1 MIAQWALYAIT
12 ASAAFG
18 VSAIPIRMALS
29 KAAASS
35 EVILLTS
42 TIGSLA
48 GALIYLFITGN
59 GSLQMDR
66 GSVMYGVVSGLIGII
81 GSISVIKAL
90 SSPSSTVPNVM
101 SLVNTNLLFTVI
113 FSVALLGEMP
123 EGMNMMKTLVGAV
136 LILAGSVVICR

>member
-1 MIAQWALYAIT
+1 MIAQWALYAML

-18 VSAIPIRMALS
+18 VSAIPIKMALS
-29 KAAASS
+29 KAAASA

-42 TIGSLA
+42 SIGSLA
-48 GALIYLFITGN
+48 GTLIYLFITGN

-66 GSVMYGVVSGLIGII
+66 SSVMYGVVSGLIGII

-90 SSPSSTVPNVM
+90 GSPSSTVPNVM
-101 SLVNTNLLFTVI
+101 SLVNTNVLFTLI
-113 FSVALLGEMP
+113 FSLALLGEMP
-123 EGMNMMKTLVGAV
+123 EGMKIMKTLAGAV